1 MCYNLRNINKIY
13 LTSMIN
19 LCNIIVGK
27 VNFFKTTFTLLLSIL
42 LKKYNHII
50 YFTNIIN
57 VKNLLLSK

>member
-1 MCYNLRNINKIY
+1 
-13 LTSMIN
+13 MIN